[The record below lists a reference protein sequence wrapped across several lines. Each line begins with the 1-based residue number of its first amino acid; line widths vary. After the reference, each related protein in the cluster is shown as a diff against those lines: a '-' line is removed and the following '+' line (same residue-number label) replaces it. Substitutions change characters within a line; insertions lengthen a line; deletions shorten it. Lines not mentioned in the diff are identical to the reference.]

1 MTKEELVAAVSAK
14 SGLTRRATEEFLE
27 AVLATI
33 QDAVVDGDRVTLSG
47 FGNFLLVERAPRKAR
62 NPKTGAVV
70 DVPGRKMPRFV
81 PSKKFT
87 ELAK

>member
-14 SGLTRRATEEFLE
+14 TGLTRRAAEEFLE

-47 FGNFLLVERAPRKAR
+47 FGNFLLVERAARKAR
-62 NPKTGAVV
+62 NPKTGDIVN
-70 DVPGRKMPRFV
+70 VPRRKLPRFV

>member
-14 SGLTRRATEEFLE
+14 TGFTRRTAEE
-27 AVLATI
+27 AVDAIFDTI
-33 QDAVVDGDRVTLSG
+33 TDVVRDGDKVTLSG
-47 FGNFLLVERAPRKAR
+47 FGNFLLVDRAPRKAR

-70 DVPGRKMPRFV
+70 DVPKRKLPRFV
-81 PSKKFT
+81 PSRKFM